1 MQPSHLNTIN
11 RYEKFRLE
19 ARTIAKDN
27 LPNYLKRLSLKG
39 IDTRT
44 IAAFRVW
51 QQMPERKVD
60 WDWNFA
66 SSYCRRYPKAF
77 DLSIWNGN
85 SLLCL
90 TLGRPT
96 YKGKSI
102 RMDYIERV
110 PQNCLFSG
118 DMFSISQLAYEAYG
132 NLIGAEFIRIIEPM
146 NHKLIKHYTSKDGGF
161 KLIAAHKGNPHYLVK
176 KL

>member
-1 MQPSHLNTIN
+1 
-11 RYEKFRLE
+11 
-19 ARTIAKDN
+19 
-27 LPNYLKRLSLKG
+27 
-39 IDTRT
+39 
-44 IAAFRVW
+44 
-51 QQMPERKVD
+51 MPGRKVD

-77 DLSIWNGN
+77 DLSNWNEN

-96 YKGKSI
+96 IKVKSI

-110 PQNCLFSG
+110 PGNCLFSG

-146 NHKLIKHYTSKDGGF
+146 NQKFIKH
-161 KLIAAHKGNPHYLVK
+161 
-176 KL
+176 